1 MKIPENP
8 KIYYIL
14 HCDTLGSVIDS
25 GGILCYAV
33 IANDPPAGTAIGMM
47 KIKRQR
53 MRTPVVCHWG
63 TKVGDYVP
71 FYFCPRSVMLY
82 RIHANQGKDN
92 DPDLQ
97 YSGGQKEIVH
107 LEADLHTV
115 VSWAEADQRR
125 WAFTAGNAAAKATRF
140 YDDLNDLNAISWE
153 VVLAPNW
160 SRNQRNTKQAEFL
173 VYGFFSWYLVSRIG
187 VMSDDVRQQVY
198 ETISSAN
205 HRPQVSVIPQW
216 YF

>member
-1 MKIPENP
+1 MTIPENP

-14 HCDTLGSVIDS
+14 HWDTLGPVIDS
-25 GGILCYAV
+25 GRIICHAV
-33 IANDPPAGTAIGMM
+33 IANDPPIGTAIGMTN
-47 KIKRQR
+47 IKRQR
-53 MRTPVVCHWG
+53 MRTPVIGHWG

-97 YSGGQKEIVH
+97 YSGGQKAIVH
-107 LEADLHTV
+107 LEADLRTV
-115 VSWAEADQRR
+115 VNWAEIDQRR
-125 WAFTAGNAAAKATRF
+125 WAFTTGNAAAKATRF
-140 YDDLNDLNAISWE
+140 YNDLNDLNAIDWD
-153 VVLAPNW
+153 VVLASNW
-160 SRNQRNTKQAEFL
+160 SRSQRNVKQAEFL
-173 VYGFFSWYLVSRIG
+173 VYGFLPWHLVSRIG
-187 VMSDDVRQQVY
+187 VMSDDVRQQVD
-198 ETISSAN
+198 EAISSSN